1 MKKLLQR
8 LLLLAIVLL
17 VAYGCEEQEDGSYVP
32 PITRYELIHG
42 TWKLQTIKMT
52 DELAKANNTKPVE
65 MNLTKEFN
73 FTSFVIALN
82 VDSSSGEIK
91 PTTFEVTGN
100 APALF
105 ATSGYWDMDTPFAR
119 SDGMPSK
126 VKLFADEAK
135 TQLLDE
141 LELIT
146 VPGKDVVLEL
156 RLVRY
161 SEGNPYLSYVYR
173 LRPKTK

>member
-8 LLLLAIVLL
+8 LPLLAIVLL
-17 VAYGCEEQEDGSYVP
+17 AYSCEEQEDGSYVP

-42 TWKLQTIKMT
+42 TWKLQGIKMT
-52 DELAKANNTKPVE
+52 DELARANKTKPDE
-65 MNLTKEFN
+65 MVLTKEFN
-73 FTSFVIALN
+73 FTSFVIALD

-105 ATSGYWDMDTPFAR
+105 ATSGYWDMDTPYAR
-119 SDGMPSK
+119 ADGMPSK
-126 VKLFADEAK
+126 ILLYADPAK
-135 TQLLDE
+135 TQLIDE
-141 LELIT
+141 LELTT
-146 VPGKDVVLEL
+146 VPGKDVVLEF

-161 SEGNPYLSYVYR
+161 SGGNPYLSYTYR
-173 LRPKTK
+173 LRPLTK

>member
-1 MKKLLQR
+1 MKLLR
-8 LLLLAIVLL
+8 HLPLLAFVLLLA
-17 VAYGCEEQEDGSYVP
+17 YSCEEQDDGSYVP

-42 TWKLQTIKMT
+42 TWKLQSIKMS
-52 DELAKANNTKPVE
+52 DELAKANKTKPDEIV
-65 MNLTKEFN
+65 LTKEFN

-82 VDSSSGEIK
+82 ADSSSGEIK

-105 ATSGYWDMDTPFAR
+105 ATSGYWDMDTPYAR
-119 SDGMPSK
+119 ADGKPSK
-126 VKLFADEAK
+126 ILLYADAAK

-141 LELIT
+141 LELTT
-146 VPGKDVVLEL
+146 VPGKDVVLEF

-161 SEGNPYLSYVYR
+161 TEGNPYLSYTYR
-173 LRPKTK
+173 LRPQTK